1 MGQASSFK
9 TGFCQTR
16 GQDEEN
22 DSGGEGEIVG
32 EAEGLL
38 GGEEKIR
45 QEVTELRFLPPTTH
59 DGRNEFHVRPRL
71 GVDRLL
77 KVKT

>member
-22 DSGGEGEIVG
+22 DSGGESEIVG
-32 EAEGLL
+32 EVEGLL

-45 QEVTELRFLPPTTH
+45 QEVTAMNYPAASCGVSEKTELLAV
-59 DGRNEFHVRPRL
+59 ELCVL
-71 GVDRLL
+71 
-77 KVKT
+77 

>member
-32 EAEGLL
+32 EVEGLL

-45 QEVTELRFLPPTTH
+45 QEVTALNFCYPRLTH
-59 DGRNEFHVRPRL
+59 DGRNEFSC
-71 GVDRLL
+71 
-77 KVKT
+77 TA